1 MKKYVFPVLFGLV
14 LSGCGDH
21 SASAPAATETP
32 AAETSAAAAPEPAA
46 PAATADPESYGQYV
60 SCKIDG
66 QPYLAYYVE
75 GHTSN
80 ISNPLNLASR
90 TDFASSADQVPLNGD
105 TKISELH
112 LILFNLAKKR
122 VGTYRSPDGFTLDG
136 HTAFAKPAGAGL
148 DEVHFTV
155 AGGQTLTV
163 KSLENGIVKGSF
175 TADVVDDHD
184 KNRVLHLT
192 EGFFKLALDGG
203 VKEIGQ
209 KKDGD
214 VDMDKLMRDALK

>member
-1 MKKYVFPVLFGLV
+1 MKKYVFPVLLGFV
-14 LSGCGDH
+14 LPGCGDH

-32 AAETSAAAAPEPAA
+32 AAAVATPAA
-46 PAATADPESYGQYV
+46 TPEPAATADPESYGQYV
-60 SCKIDG
+60 ACKIDG

-80 ISNPLNLASR
+80 VSNPLNMASR
-90 TDFASSADQVPLNGD
+90 TDFATSADQVPLNGD

-112 LILFNLAKKR
+112 LILFDLAKKR

-184 KNRVLHLT
+184 KTRVLHLT

-203 VKEIGQ
+203 VKEIG
-209 KKDGD
+209 KKKGGD

>member
-1 MKKYVFPVLFGLV
+1 MKKYVFPVLLGFV
-14 LSGCGDH
+14 LPGCGDH

-32 AAETSAAAAPEPAA
+32 AAAVATPAA
-46 PAATADPESYGQYV
+46 TPEPAATADPESYGQYV
-60 SCKIDG
+60 ACKIDG

-80 ISNPLNLASR
+80 VSNPLNMASR
-90 TDFASSADQVPLNGD
+90 TDFATSADQVPLNGD

-112 LILFNLAKKR
+112 LILFDLAKKR

-184 KNRVLHLT
+184 KGHVLHLT

-203 VKEIGQ
+203 VKEIG
-209 KKDGD
+209 KKKGGD